1 MLKLVK
7 LKESEM
13 KHLENAV
20 LLTTMVPKFW
30 EVWGV
35 GVKNEIYVLNI
46 YILKSQK
53 HYSFLNFEH
62 IYM

>member
-30 EVWGV
+30 EVWG
-35 GVKNEIYVLNI
+35 GGEK
-46 YILKSQK
+46 
-53 HYSFLNFEH
+53 
-62 IYM
+62 